1 MYFSCKNIIRLLLIF
16 FLLFYFSNALYSQ
29 NKHALLI
36 GISDYGN
43 ANLGWS
49 NIHGANDVN
58 LLNTTLKNNSFNV
71 IKVCNK
77 AATAKR
83 IRKEF
88 NKLISKCKS
97 GDYVYVHFSGHGQPF
112 EDMDGDEDDGW
123 DESIIPY
130 DAQMKYVRG
139 RYEGGN
145 HITDDEL
152 NKYIKKLQRIVG
164 VNGLVFVVID
174 ACHAGGSSRGE
185 DEDEEEAQY
194 CRGTKTAFTPSG
206 KEFRPRINTKSN
218 FKIST
223 DNDESHIIILEACRS
238 YQSNYEIKEN
248 GHYYGPLS
256 YNLNKV
262 LTSSNFTMDI
272 NLIFKVKQF
281 MDQDRR
287 LVRQNMVYESSIQ

>member
-1 MYFSCKNIIRLLLIF
+1 MI
-16 FLLFYFSNALYSQ
+16 YSQ
-29 NKHALLI
+29 HKFLILLSFFFFVAPHIHSQSKHALLI

-58 LLNTTLKNNSFNV
+58 LLNTTLKKNGFN
-71 IKVCNK
+71 IKKVCNK
-77 AATAKR
+77 DATAKR

-145 HITDDEL
+145 HIIDDEL
-152 NKYIKKLQRIVG
+152 NKYIKKLQSIVG
-164 VNGLVFVVID
+164 IKGFVFVVID

-185 DEDEEEAQY
+185 DEEEVQY
-194 CRGTKTAFTPSG
+194 CRGTKSAFSPNG
-206 KEFRPRINTKSN
+206 KEFRPRINARSN
-218 FKIST
+218 FTISK
-223 DNDESHIIILEACRS
+223 DNGISHIIILEACRS